1 MRKIILFSIL
11 MLLVCNL
18 IAFAGPFS
26 DVPQGH
32 WAFDAIN
39 SLTEKGI
46 LKGYEDGT
54 FGGNKVVSRYHLAVV
69 ISRMLASI
77 EQKPETVSRA
87 DLKVVERLTM
97 EFADELSLMNI
108 SVLWFI
114 WPSLIL
120 LYGIK
125 KDVSNLKTDVKNL
138 KDFIKNGGNDKVKIS
153 GDVLVRNFGSEG
165 YNRNNN
171 NRAEHNHRTE
181 SIFRIHLDTKIS
193 DKISAHASWNLIED
207 VNNNPGVRNPNEW
220 DGRNKN
226 TGSVE
231 RAYLKLK
238 NVLNSN
244 ETIKIGRDW
253 YSHGHGLVVHDFMD
267 AISFSKPVKN
277 ANLAFNFFTGRT
289 WINKCSRHIR
299 KINRRGSFNIHLWER
314 NNSQYY
320 KEQNKHSCCD
330 RFTNKEFQHF
340 IHNSRDWAYNI
351 VNNRISNPQERL
363 DKKGKDIRVEMGASG
378 NIGKKSNG
386 LTYDLAS
393 VYNRSESYAKYPN
406 DRRKIDLK
414 GWLTYAAVKYDKNK
428 DFNFKLAY
436 TYADE
441 DSLANI
447 KRNDF
452 NSQFMR
458 KETPFDDLSLLISN
472 GFLNNIKNYKA
483 QVGFR
488 LKNANKHNFRFAF
501 DKIQEDNSNLIKTD
515 TNLIT
520 AEYRY
525 QISPNTRIR
534 FIYQNAKD
542 KEGFYTPT
550 NKDVKLYMTE
560 IYTRF

>member
-1 MRKIILFSIL
+1 MRKIILFSIFL
-11 MLLVCNL
+11 IFVCNL

-39 SLTEKGI
+39 SLTSKGI
-46 LKGYEDGT
+46 IKGYEDGT

-77 EQKPETVSRA
+77 EVKPDAISRA

-108 SVLWFI
+108 SVK
-114 WPSLIL
+114 SLEKE

-125 KDVSNLKTDVKNL
+125 KDVSNLKTDIKNL
-138 KDFIKNGGNDKVKIS
+138 KEFIKNGGNDKVKIS
-153 GDVLVRNFGSEG
+153 GDVLVRNFGYEG

-171 NRAEHNHRTE
+171 NRAVHNHRTE

-193 DKISAHASWNLIED
+193 EKISAHATWNIIED
-207 VNNNPGVRNPNEW
+207 DNDRAVPFATNEW
-220 DGRNKN
+220 NGGNKN

-231 RAYLKLK
+231 VAYLKLK
-238 NVLNSN
+238 NTFNSN

-277 ANLAFNFFTGRT
+277 ADLAFNLFFD
-289 WINKCSRHIR
+289 
-299 KINRRGSFNIHLWER
+299 R
-314 NNSQYY
+314 NNTLNQKDYLNIWNINIDYY
-320 KEQNKHSCCD
+320 YRNQKLYLG
-330 RFTNKEFQHF
+330 FYY
-340 IHNSRDWAYNI
+340 NSRDWAYNAQ
-351 VNNRISNPQERL
+351 VPEKLNNDKNAKDFRI
-363 DKKGKDIRVEMGASG
+363 EMGASG
-378 NIGKKSNG
+378 TIGKKTSG
-386 LTYDLAS
+386 LTYELAS
-393 VYNRSESYAKYPN
+393 VYNKSKTFWKNPN
-406 DRRKIDLK
+406 GKKIDID
-414 GWLTYAAVKYDKNK
+414 GWLTHVSVKYEKNK
-428 DFNFKLAY
+428 DFNLKLAY
-436 TYADE
+436 NYASDE
-441 DSLANI
+441 SLANI
-447 KRNDF
+447 KRFDF
-452 NSQFMR
+452 NSHLMR
-458 KETPFDDLSLLISN
+458 DETPFDDLSMLISN

-488 LKNANKHNFRFAF
+488 LKNANKHSFRFAF
-501 DKIQEDNSNLIKTD
+501 DKIQEDNSRINPTD

-525 QISPNTRIR
+525 QISPNTRLR
-534 FIYQNAKD
+534 VLFQNAKD
-542 KEGFYTPT
+542 KKGYFTPRD
-550 NKDVKLYMTE
+550 KDVKLYMTE

>member
-1 MRKIILFSIL
+1 

-108 SVLWFI
+108 SVK
-114 WPSLIL
+114 SLEKE

-125 KDVSNLKTDVKNL
+125 KDVSNLKTDVKKL
-138 KDFIKNGGNDKVKIS
+138 KDFIKNGGNDNVKIS
-153 GDVLVRNFGSEG
+153 GEVLVRNYG
-165 YNRNNN
+165 YEVKNNV
-171 NRAEHNHRTE
+171 HRHKTE
-181 SIFRIHLDTKIS
+181 SMFKIHLDTRIS

-226 TGSVE
+226 TGNVE
-231 RAYLKLK
+231 VAYLKLK
-238 NVLNSN
+238 NTLNSN

-277 ANLAFNFFTGRT
+277 ADLAFNLFFD
-289 WINKCSRHIR
+289 
-299 KINRRGSFNIHLWER
+299 R
-314 NNSQYY
+314 NNTLNQKDYLNIWNINIDYY
-320 KEQNKHSCCD
+320 YRNQKLYLG
-330 RFTNKEFQHF
+330 FYY
-340 IHNSRDWAYNI
+340 NSRDWAYNAR
-351 VNNRISNPQERL
+351 VPNKLNNDKNAKDFRI
-363 DKKGKDIRVEMGASG
+363 EMGASG
-378 NIGKKSNG
+378 TIGKKTSG
-386 LTYDLAS
+386 LTYELAS
-393 VYNRSESYAKYPN
+393 VYNKSKTFWKNPN
-406 DRRKIDLK
+406 DRKIDID
-414 GWLTYAAVKYDKNK
+414 GWLTHVSVKYDKNK
-428 DFNFKLAY
+428 DFNLKLAY
-436 TYADE
+436 NYASDE
-441 DSLANI
+441 SLANI

-488 LKNANKHNFRFAF
+488 LKNKNKHSFRFAY
-501 DKIQEDNSNLIKTD
+501 DKIQEDNSDINPTD
-515 TNLIT
+515 TDLIT

-525 QISPNTRIR
+525 QLSQNTRIR

-542 KEGFYTPT
+542 KKGYFTPR
-550 NKDVKLYMTE
+550 NENVQLYMTE

>member
-1 MRKIILFSIL
+1 

-108 SVLWFI
+108 SVK
-114 WPSLIL
+114 SLEKE

-277 ANLAFNFFTGRT
+277 ANLAFNFFYD
-289 WINKCSRHIR
+289 
-299 KINRRGSFNIHLWER
+299 R
-314 NNSQYY
+314 NNSLNQKDYLNIWNINIDYYY
-320 KEQNKHSCCD
+320 KNQKLYLG
-330 RFTNKEFQHF
+330 FYY
-340 IHNSRDWAYNI
+340 NSRDWAYNI

>member
-1 MRKIILFSIL
+1 

-18 IAFAGPFS
+18 IAFASPFS

-32 WAFDAIN
+32 WAIDAIN
-39 SLTEKGI
+39 SLTSKGI
-46 LKGYEDGT
+46 IKGYEDGT

-77 EQKPETVSRA
+77 EVKPDAISKA

-108 SVLWFI
+108 SVK
-114 WPSLIL
+114 SLEKE

-153 GDVLVRNFGSEG
+153 GDVLVRNFGYEKKAG
-165 YNRNNN
+165 ERIRNNN
-171 NRAEHNHRTE
+171 HEWKKREHNHRTE

-193 DKISAHASWNLIED
+193 EKISAHASWNLIED
-207 VNNNPGVRNPNEW
+207 VNNDPGVRNPNEW

-277 ANLAFNFFTGRT
+277 ANLAFNFFYD
-289 WINKCSRHIR
+289 
-299 KINRRGSFNIHLWER
+299 R
-314 NNSQYY
+314 NNSLNQKDYLNIWNINIDYYY
-320 KEQNKHSCCD
+320 KNQKLYLG
-330 RFTNKEFQHF
+330 FYY
-340 IHNSRDWAYNI
+340 NSRDWTYKAYYN
-351 VNNRISNPQERL
+351 VPTKDKLANDNNPNE
-363 DKKGKDIRVEMGASG
+363 KNTKDIRIEMGASG
-378 NIGKKSNG
+378 NIGRKSYG
-386 LTYDLAS
+386 LTYELAS
-393 VYNRSESYAKYPN
+393 VYNNSKTYARHDNGTKY
-406 DRRKIDLK
+406 DIE
-414 GWLTYAAVKYDKNK
+414 GWLTHVSVKYDKNK
-428 DFNFKLAY
+428 DFNLKLAY
-436 TYADE
+436 NYASDE
-441 DSLANI
+441 SLANI

-488 LKNANKHNFRFAF
+488 LKNKNKHSFRFAY
-501 DKIQEDNSNLIKTD
+501 DKIQEDNSDINPTD
-515 TNLIT
+515 TDLIT

-525 QISPNTRIR
+525 QLSQNTRIR

-542 KEGFYTPT
+542 KKGYFTPR
-550 NKDVKLYMTE
+550 NENVQLYMTE

>member
-108 SVLWFI
+108 SVK
-114 WPSLIL
+114 SLEKE

-277 ANLAFNFFTGRT
+277 ANLAFNFFYD
-289 WINKCSRHIR
+289 
-299 KINRRGSFNIHLWER
+299 R
-314 NNSQYY
+314 NNSLNQKDYLNIWNINIDYYY
-320 KEQNKHSCCD
+320 KNQKLYLG
-330 RFTNKEFQHF
+330 FYY
-340 IHNSRDWAYNI
+340 NSRDWAYNI